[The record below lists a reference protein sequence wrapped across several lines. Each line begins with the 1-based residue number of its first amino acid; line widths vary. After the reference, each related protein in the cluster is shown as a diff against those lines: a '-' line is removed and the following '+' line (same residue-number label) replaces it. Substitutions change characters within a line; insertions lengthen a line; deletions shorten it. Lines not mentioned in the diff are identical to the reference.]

1 MIAEVDAARTLP
13 EKFEGIAGQVRGA
26 IALLTPDDEAK
37 TVRTGDANS
46 RARQNVVM
54 EIKESPVECSEAL
67 RDFIGNLS
75 TG

>member
-1 MIAEVDAARTLP
+1 LP

-54 EIKESPVECSEAL
+54 EIKESP
-67 RDFIGNLS
+67 
-75 TG
+75 